1 MTPFT
6 ATLRSEWTK
15 LASLRST
22 AVVTG
27 VAIAGAILLT
37 VLLSVVIGETW
48 RDWGPDEQQAFDP
61 IGWSL
66 IGGIWS
72 GILFTVLGITVASSE
87 YSSGM
92 IRQTLTATPR
102 RGRVVAA
109 KAAVVA
115 LYTGAAG
122 LVSTLAMFLVAQ
134 PLLASY
140 GLPSSSLGDA
150 DAIRTVLTTG
160 LLFPLLP
167 VMAMALGFALR
178 SAVWAVVSLLVLIF
192 APAFL
197 AGVLPAWFREDVLVW
212 GPIAASDAISIGH
225 LPDAADGLS
234 PARGA
239 ARGRRLDRDLPRRR
253 LGGAR
258 AARRL
263 TASRRRVGH
272 TGARQPVE
280 ESPHEHRRRPDAK
293 ARASLHLR
301 AVDGGQPR
309 P

>member
-1 MTPFT
+1 MTPFS

-27 VAIAGAILLT
+27 VGIAGAILLT
-37 VLLSVVIGETW
+37 VLLPSSIGETW
-48 RDWGPDEQQAFDP
+48 RDWGPDERQAFDP

-72 GILFTVLGITVASSE
+72 GILFTVLGITVGHLGVQLGDDPPDAH
-87 YSSGM
+87 
-92 IRQTLTATPR
+92 RHAAARPR
-102 RGRVVAA
+102 ARREGRGRGARSRC
-109 KAAVVA
+109 
-115 LYTGAAG
+115 AAG

-160 LLFPLLP
+160 LLYPLLP
-167 VMAMALGFALR
+167 VIAMALGFALR

-197 AGVLPAWFREDVLVW
+197 GGVLPAWFREDVLVW
-212 GPIAASDAISIGH
+212 TPVAASDAIIVGH
-225 LPDAADGLS
+225 LPDAADG
-234 PARGA
+234 PFPRRGA
-239 ARGRRLDRDLPRRR
+239 ARGRRLDRDLPRRC
-253 LGGAR
+253 LDGAR
-258 AARRL
+258 AARRV
-263 TASRRRVGH
+263 TASRRR
-272 TGARQPVE
+272 
-280 ESPHEHRRRPDAK
+280 RRSHWCAPTR
-293 ARASLHLR
+293 
-301 AVDGGQPR
+301 GGEPA
-309 P
+309 